1 MIAAPW
7 LLLVHLAAP
16 PALLVSTPRGE
27 SRVPVVEDSLSG
39 PVIAAPP
46 LVAALNGSVK
56 LTEGWAEVVLS
67 AQPFRFLLGL
77 PGYVINNRLEPLS
90 AAPFV
95 ARDTVFLPLQFV
107 AEVLPQALAD
117 RYRFDASTFRLT
129 ELAPRPIAAPP
140 PPKPATPARLP
151 NGLLPGHLVT
161 VDPGHGGLDPGNP
174 GLFFPRGVT
183 ESDVTLQ
190 LGLLLRDE
198 LQRRGVAVR
207 MTRTIDTLIDL
218 GDRGGFCSQTCDLF
232 VSLHVNSIQKRQGYT
247 AVRGFETY
255 FLAEARTEDAV
266 RVEQMENE
274 AIRYE
279 APHTGTGSDSGLEFI
294 LKDLQQNEYL
304 RESARAAELIQ
315 ERLGPVHPGFN
326 LGVKQANFMVLTTAR
341 RPAVLAEL
349 GYSTNPEDA
358 RFLTSKRDQKRLVT
372 VLADAIVAY
381 LQEYER
387 KTATPADSGPG
398 P

>member
-16 PALLVSTPRGE
+16 PALVVSTPRGE
-27 SRVPVVEDSLSG
+27 SRVPVVQDSLAG

-46 LVAALNGSVK
+46 LLAALNGSVK
-56 LTEGWAEVVLS
+56 LSEGWAEVVVS
-67 AQPFRFLLGL
+67 AQPFRFLLGV
-77 PGYVINNRLEPLS
+77 PGYVIDNRLEPLS
-90 AAPFV
+90 AAAFM

-107 AEVLPQALAD
+107 AEVLPQALGD
-117 RYRFDASTFRLT
+117 RYRFDPGTFRLT
-129 ELAPRPIAAPP
+129 ELSPRIVAAA
-140 PPKPATPARLP
+140 PPKPATPGRLP
-151 NGLLPGHLVT
+151 NGLLPGHVVT

-174 GLFFPRGVT
+174 GLFFPRGIT
-183 ESDVTLQ
+183 ESAVTLQ

-198 LQRRGVAVR
+198 LVRRGVGVR

-218 GDRGGFCSQTCDLF
+218 GDRGGFCSETCDLF
-232 VSLHVNSIQKRQGYT
+232 VSLHINSLQKRKGYT
-247 AVRGFETY
+247 TIRGFETY

-274 AIRYE
+274 ALRFE
-279 APHTGTGSDSGLEFI
+279 GEHTGNGTDSGLGYI
-294 LKDLQQNEYL
+294 LKDLQMNEYL

-315 ERLGPVHPGFN
+315 EKLGTVHPGYD

-358 RFLTSKRDQKRLVT
+358 RFLTGKRDQARLVAA
-372 VLADAIVAY
+372 LADAIVAY
-381 LQEYER
+381 LKEYER